1 MSYYPTGAQYENNDG
16 LTRRERE
23 CLLLLAQGL
32 RSEEIAKR
40 LNIVKVTV
48 DFHVSNARHKLNA
61 ATREQAV
68 AIVVQRGLLDTDE
81 HTGDC

>member
-1 MSYYPTGAQYENNDG
+1 MSEYPSGAQHENNDG

-32 RSEEIAKR
+32 RSEDIAKR
-40 LNIVKVTV
+40 LNIAKVTV
-48 DFHVSNARHKLNA
+48 DFQVSNAKKELNA
-61 ATREQAV
+61 AIQEQAV

>member
-1 MSYYPTGAQYENNDG
+1 LPDYPTGAQYENNDG

-32 RSEEIAKR
+32 RSEEITER
-40 LNIVKVTV
+40 LKIAKVTV
-48 DFHVSNARHKLNA
+48 DFHVSNAKNKLNA

-81 HTGDC
+81 HTEDC

>member
-1 MSYYPTGAQYENNDG
+1 MSDYPTGAQYENNDG
-16 LTRRERE
+16 LARRERE

-32 RSEEIAKR
+32 RSEDIAKR
-40 LNIVKVTV
+40 LNIARVTV
-48 DFHVSNARHKLNA
+48 DFHVSNAKNKLNA

>member
-32 RSEEIAKR
+32 RSEEITER
-40 LNIVKVTV
+40 LKIAKVTV
-48 DFHVSNARHKLNA
+48 DFHVSNAKNKLNA

-68 AIVVQRGLLDTDE
+68 AIVVQRGLLDADE